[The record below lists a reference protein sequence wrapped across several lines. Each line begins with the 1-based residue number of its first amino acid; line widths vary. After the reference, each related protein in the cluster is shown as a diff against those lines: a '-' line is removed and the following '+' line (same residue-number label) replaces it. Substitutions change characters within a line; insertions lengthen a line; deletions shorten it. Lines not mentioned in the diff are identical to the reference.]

1 MNQVHLFTFILTLV
15 FSSLLHSA
23 DAPSVPSILIIDSQ
37 DAEPYKTVRTA
48 MLQELARLGY
58 QDGSTLTVSYQS
70 LGHYPGR
77 AYNIWRTQNHDLDA
91 IVLNGTLAVKSFK
104 PLLFNG
110 GHQVIFTT
118 ITDPVG
124 EGVILSFDAAPAYN
138 FTGISYPVKVEKRLR
153 FIQKVFPNA
162 KKIGLIYAD
171 MPQSR
176 SYKNWLMAALK
187 KPEFNDLEILFREVE
202 FVKSEGGHKRMT
214 MLAKGHVLE
223 LNSKVDLF
231 MSPNDQMGAQAP
243 FARMVYQHASKPLL
257 GLGRKDVMEYWGA
270 TAAIYPDLKTT
281 GKQAANMVIKLL
293 KGTPIKDILPIWPA
307 TGIAIDIKKAKHFKV
322 TISKEVLEAAENNVV
337 R

>member
-1 MNQVHLFTFILTLV
+1 MNQMHLFTLVLILV

-23 DAPSVPSILIIDSQ
+23 DAPSAPALLIIDSQ
-37 DAEPYKTVRTA
+37 DAEPYQSVRLA
-48 MLQELARLGY
+48 MLQELARQGY
-58 QDGSTLTVSYQS
+58 QDGSTLKVSYQS

-77 AYNIWRTQNHDLDA
+77 ANNIWRTQDQSFDV

-110 GHQVIFTT
+110 GHQVVFTT

-124 EGVILSFDAAPAYN
+124 EGVILSFDASPAYN
-138 FTGISYPVKVEKRLR
+138 FTGISYPVKVERRLR
-153 FIQKVFPNA
+153 FIKNVFPKV
-162 KKIGLIYAD
+162 KKIGLIYAN

-176 SYKNWLMAALK
+176 SYKNWLQSALK
-187 KPEFNDLEILFREVE
+187 KAEFNDLEILFREVE
-202 FVKSEGGHKRMT
+202 FVKSEGGHERMT
-214 MLAKGHVLE
+214 MLARRHVDE

-231 MSPNDQMGAQAP
+231 ISPNDQMGAQAP

-270 TAAIYPDLKTT
+270 TAAIYPDLNTT

-293 KGTPIKDILPIWPA
+293 EGTPIKNIHPIWPA
-307 TGIAIDIKKAKHFKV
+307 TGIAIDIKKAKHFNA
-322 TISKEVLEAAENNVV
+322 TISKEVLEAAGNNVV

>member
-1 MNQVHLFTFILTLV
+1 MNQVHLFAFVLTLLL
-15 FSSLLHSA
+15 SSLLHSA
-23 DAPSVPSILIIDSQ
+23 DAPSVPAILIIDSQ
-37 DAEPYKTVRTA
+37 DAEPYKTVRLA
-48 MLQELARLGY
+48 MLEELARLGF
-58 QDGSTLTVSYQS
+58 QEGSTLKVSYQS

-77 AYNIWRTQNHDLDA
+77 AHNIWRTQSHALDA
-91 IVLNGTLAVKSFK
+91 IVLNGTLAVRSFK
-104 PLLFNG
+104 PLLLNG

-124 EGVILSFDAAPAYN
+124 EGVILNFNTPPLYN

-153 FIQKVFPNA
+153 FIKRVFPNA

-176 SYKNWLMAALK
+176 SYKIWLMAALK
-187 KPEFNDLEILFREVE
+187 LAEFNDLEILFREVE

-214 MLAKGHVLE
+214 MLAKSHVLE

-243 FARMVYQHASKPLL
+243 FANMVYQHASKPLL

-270 TAAIYPDLKTT
+270 TAAIYPDLKNT
-281 GKQAANMVIKLL
+281 GKQAASMVIKLL
-293 KGTPIKDILPIWPA
+293 EGTPIKDIPPIWPA
-307 TGIAIDIKKAKHFKV
+307 TGIAIDIKKAKRFNV